1 MLYPLAGI
9 AGMSGTLMRATTDQ
23 DREEAM
29 AKLYVMMQQRM
40 MWSKR
45 LPHGGADSLAEILD
59 INIPEFLKYLA
70 NIILRKD
77 KQSSEQVSPCQLP
90 WGFEGVHIQ

>member
-1 MLYPLAGI
+1 
-9 AGMSGTLMRATTDQ
+9 MSQTLMTAATDQ
-23 DREEAM
+23 DREEAV

-45 LPHGGADSLAEILD
+45 LAHGGADSLAEILE

-70 NIILRKD
+70 NLILRRD
-77 KQSSEQVSPCQLP
+77 KQKTEQVRFP
-90 WGFEGVHIQ
+90 